1 MSCMQDTL
9 SALSHKVDTVTTE
22 VLAIRA
28 AVGAG
33 EDGVGGAVVGVAAY
47 RPIYVGD
54 ALVGGGHTSSDAR
67 VRDNTFSDARLRDTL
82 RPHALARGG
91 VPVRGEGVVVEGGA
105 DDNSEFAT
113 GNSQFVTADVAR
125 GKAAVGLEG
134 GLEGQHADE
143 KLKVST
149 SMQVCVCRD
158 VC

>member
-1 MSCMQDTL
+1 MQDTL

-33 EDGVGGAVVGVAAY
+33 EGGAGGAVVGVAAY
-47 RPIYVGD
+47 RPILGD

-67 VRDNTFSDARLRDTL
+67 VRDNTSSDARVRDTF

-91 VPVRGEGVVVEGGA
+91 VRVQGEGVVVEGGA

-113 GNSQFVTADVAR
+113 GNSQFVTADAAR
-125 GKAAVGLEG
+125 GKEVVGLEG

-149 SMQVCVCRD
+149 RMQVCVCAD